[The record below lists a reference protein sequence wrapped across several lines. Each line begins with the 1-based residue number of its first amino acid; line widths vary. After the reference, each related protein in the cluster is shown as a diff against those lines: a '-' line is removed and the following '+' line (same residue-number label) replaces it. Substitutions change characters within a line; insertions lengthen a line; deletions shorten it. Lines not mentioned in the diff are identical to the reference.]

1 MEEIMFDKLEALTDH
16 YQELTEAIAQ
26 PDVIQDYPRYQA
38 YLKERSALE
47 PLIARFEEYRR
58 VEKHIA
64 ETYELVNDPEL
75 EAEAAF
81 ELNRLEAEKETI
93 LNELKMLLVPPDPL
107 DDRNVIMELRAGVG
121 GEEAALFAADLLRM
135 YLKYADRNQL
145 KASILS
151 MSDTDLGGINE
162 ALLMISGPEAF
173 ARMKFESGVHC
184 VKRVPVTES
193 SGRIHTSTVTV
204 AVFPEAEELELT
216 IDPSDLRIDVFHA
229 SGHGGQGVN
238 TTDSAV
244 RITHLPSGLVVSC
257 QDERSQ
263 LENKAKALR
272 VLRSRLL
279 DKMTE
284 EKKTAVALDRKN
296 QIRWG
301 DRSDRIRTYYF
312 NHDYVVDHR
321 LNLTVNR
328 TANVMNGDLAPFID
342 ELRLA
347 EKTERLNIKTGS
359 ELV

>member
-1 MEEIMFDKLEALTDH
+1 MFEKLESLAGR
-16 YQELTEAIAQ
+16 YRELSEAIVQ
-26 PDVIQDYPRYQA
+26 PEVIQDFPRYQA

-47 PLIARFEEYRR
+47 PLVHKY
-58 VEKHIA
+58 EKYLENEKQI
-64 ETYELVNDPEL
+64 TDTRPLLSDPD
-75 EAEAAF
+75 F
-81 ELNRLEAEKETI
+81 TSEAEKE
-93 LNELKMLLVPPDPL
+93 LSVLSAEQDVLVGEMKMLLVPPDPL
-107 DDRNVIMELRAGVG
+107 DERNVIMEIRAGVG
-121 GEEAALFAADLLRM
+121 GDEAALFAGDLMRM

-145 KASILS
+145 QASILS
-151 MSDTDLGGINE
+151 LSDTDLGGVNE

-173 ARMKFESGVHC
+173 GRMKFERGVHC

-204 AVFPEAEELELT
+204 AVFPEAEEVELT
-216 IDPSDLRIDVFHA
+216 IDPADLRIDVFHA

-244 RITHLPSGLVVSC
+244 RITHMPSGLVVSC

-279 DKMTE
+279 DSLRE
-284 EKKTAVALDRKN
+284 ERAAAHAEDRKN

-321 LNLTVNR
+321 INLTVNR
-328 TANVMNGDLAPFID
+328 TQNVMNGDLGPFID
-342 ELRLA
+342 ALRLA
-347 EKTERLNIKTGS
+347 EKTERMNYRSGS
-359 ELV
+359 DNQ

>member
-1 MEEIMFDKLEALTDH
+1 MFDKLEALTDR
-16 YQELTEAIAQ
+16 YRELSEAIAQ
-26 PDVIQDYPRYQA
+26 PEIIQDYPRYQA
-38 YLKERSALE
+38 VLRERSGLE
-47 PLIARFEEYRR
+47 PL
-58 VEKHIA
+58 VEKYRSFLQVEKQISEA
-64 ETYELVNDPEL
+64 RELTVDPDL
-75 EAEAAF
+75 GAEAEA
-81 ELNRLEAEKETI
+81 ELTLLIAKRQSLI
-93 LNELKMLLVPPDPL
+93 DELKMLLVPPDPL
-107 DDRNVIMELRAGVG
+107 DNRNVIMEIRAGVG
-121 GEEAALFAADLLRM
+121 GEEAALFAGDLLRM

-151 MSDTDLGGINE
+151 LSDTDLGGINE

-204 AVFPEAEELELT
+204 AVFPEAEEMELT
-216 IDPSDLRIDVFHA
+216 IDPADLRIDVFHA

-244 RITHLPSGLVVSC
+244 RITHAPSGIVVTC

-272 VLRSRLL
+272 ALRSRLL
-279 DKMTE
+279 DRMRE
-284 EKKTAVALDRKN
+284 EKESAHAEDRKN
-296 QIRWG
+296 QIGWG

-328 TANVMNGDLAPFID
+328 TANVMNGDLSPFID
-342 ELRLA
+342 ALRLA
-347 EKTERLNIKTGS
+347 EKTKRMIIRTGS
-359 ELV
+359 DHP